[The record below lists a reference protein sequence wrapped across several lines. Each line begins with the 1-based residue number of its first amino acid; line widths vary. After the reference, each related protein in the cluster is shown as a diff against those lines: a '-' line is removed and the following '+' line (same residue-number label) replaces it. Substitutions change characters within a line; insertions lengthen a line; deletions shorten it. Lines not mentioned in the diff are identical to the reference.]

1 MTVWTLYLGPPYV
14 DLWAAPMMCLSSMI
28 APAIGRI
35 LAIAKSENFRIFFWA
50 HRIKVDA
57 VNPLGAEVAHNVR
70 AVTGANV
77 SVCYGVH
84 GRSKRE
90 QSNHDRLQ
98 RKVCHFSYL
107 GPEVDAAVSTA
118 LELIGGKMAE
128 FISNSAIPREGSMRT
143 SWPAL
148 RNPYYAN
155 QRGVN
160 SGRKWLSWPADVTD
174 IGRIT

>member
-35 LAIAKSENFRIFFWA
+35 LAIAKSENFRIVWA
-50 HRIKVDA
+50 HRIKMDA
-57 VNPLGAEVAHNVR
+57 VNPLGTEVAHNVR

-90 QSNHDRLQ
+90 QSNHGRLQ

-148 RNPYYAN
+148 RNRRCTFDPEPRHFYS
-155 QRGVN
+155 VFM
-160 SGRKWLSWPADVTD
+160 PH
-174 IGRIT
+174 

>member
-1 MTVWTLYLGPPYV
+1 M
-14 DLWAAPMMCLSSMI
+14 
-28 APAIGRI
+28 
-35 LAIAKSENFRIFFWA
+35 
-50 HRIKVDA
+50 DA

-90 QSNHDRLQ
+90 QSNHGRLQ

-128 FISNSAIPREGSMRT
+128 LIMKSATI
-143 SWPAL
+143 
-148 RNPYYAN
+148 
-155 QRGVN
+155 
-160 SGRKWLSWPADVTD
+160 D
-174 IGRIT
+174 